1 MQFTSIGL
9 SQITCFS
16 DQQFKTQQHQIK
28 NILKLRHLFRFCQL
42 TKNILVHGSS
52 HELLKFYSFS
62 ASEIVSD

>member
-1 MQFTSIGL
+1 MQFTSIGH

-16 DQQFKTQQHQIK
+16 DQQFKTQQHQIEK
-28 NILKLRHLFRFCQL
+28 KLRHLFRFCQL

-52 HELLKFYSFS
+52 HELMKFYSFS